1 MIDEAAISPN
11 AQELRAVVSEV
22 REEFNKAGK
31 LDDAIQRID
40 RGFEKQDQRVDRIT
54 EKLDAMN
61 GEVSKLRS
69 EVQALVKVGESLA
82 IVGAWAMRWTPYII
96 AALAGA
102 NLLDLRALVAALV
115 SHAQP

>member
-1 MIDEAAISPN
+1 MESEAAISPN

-22 REEFNKAGK
+22 REEFNNAGK
-31 LDDAIQRID
+31 LADVGQRID

-69 EVQALVKVGESLA
+69 EVQALVRVGESLTT
-82 IVGAWAMRWTPYII
+82 IGAWAMRWTHYII

-102 NLLDLRALVAALV
+102 NLIDLRALVAALV

>member
-1 MIDEAAISPN
+1 MIDEAAISPS
-11 AQELRAVVSEV
+11 AQDLRAVVSEV

-40 RGFEKQDQRVDRIT
+40 RGFEKVEQRTDRVT
-54 EKLDAMN
+54 EKLDAMSS
-61 GEVSKLRS
+61 EVSKLRS

-82 IVGAWAMRWTPYII
+82 IVGAWAMKWTPYII

-102 NLLDLRALVAALV
+102 NLIDLRALVAALV

>member
-1 MIDEAAISPN
+1 MESEAPISPN
-11 AQELRAVVSEV
+11 MQELRAVVSEY
-22 REEFNKAGK
+22 RDELNKAGK
-31 LDDAIQRID
+31 MDDAIQRID
-40 RGFEKQDQRVDRIT
+40 RGFEKQDQRVDRVI

-69 EVQALVKVGESLA
+69 EVQALVRVGESLTT
-82 IVGAWAMRWTPYII
+82 IGAWAMRWTPYII

-102 NLLDLRALVAALV
+102 NLIDLRALVAALV